1 MSVLPENR
9 IVLAPLAGG
18 PSTPELTAAVGNA
31 GGLPFLG
38 AGYLTPAA
46 LAEQLERTRALTGAP
61 FGVNIFTLCDQPVDD
76 AAVDAYADELQPEA
90 ARWGVTLGEPRFDDD
105 GLDAKVRL
113 ALGAGAAVVSF
124 TFGCPSEATLD
135 RVRRAGAEVWLT
147 VTSVGEAR
155 AAVAAGADVLV
166 VQGDEAGGHRGSWQ
180 DTDGGDVPLLE
191 LVRAT
196 TAVVDVPLVATGGI
210 ADRDA
215 VLAALEAGA
224 AAAQIGSAFL
234 LSPEAGTNAAAPS
247 RTQCR
252 RRDGDHAG
260 LHRPPSSWARERVH
274 ARAPTC
280 SVGLPA
286 DPSPDCTASSRRAGS
301 RRPGRVQSLGRHER
315 GSRASRAR
323 GRDRRATTPVE
334 RRDGGRPGTRPR
346 RAARAP
352 RSRRPA
358 RRRNARPRACG
369 HDPP

>member
-61 FGVNIFTLCDQPVDD
+61 FGVNIFTLRDQPVDD

-105 GLDAKVRL
+105 GLDAKVKL
-113 ALGAGAAVVSF
+113 ALGAGVAVVSF

-234 LSPEAGTNAAAPS
+234 LSPEAGTNAA
-247 RTQCR
+247 
-252 RRDGDHAG
+252 H
-260 LHRPPSSWARERVH
+260 
-274 ARAPTC
+274 
-280 SVGLPA
+280 
-286 DPSPDCTASSRRAGS
+286 RRALSAGGETAIT
-301 RRPGRVQSLGRHER
+301 RAFTGR
-315 GSRASRAR
+315 RAR
-323 GRDRRATTPVE
+323 GLVNAFMRAHPHAPSAYPQIHHLTAPL
-334 RRDGGRPGTRPR
+334 RAAA
-346 RAARAP
+346 RAARDPDGFNLWAGTNAGLARAEP
-352 RSRRPA
+352 AAEIVARLRP
-358 RRRNARPRACG
+358 
-369 HDPP
+369 